1 MLSFGGR
8 SFLEIFVVEGKNVRS
23 LEPSTAK
30 HMVKERT
37 NRTDWKISKFLTI
50 FQSDSTIDVLY
61 TYCKQSEL
69 CKMDDAGENS
79 SIYNI

>member
-1 MLSFGGR
+1 MNFERLLIIMSLSPTIEFSSEMLSFGGR

-37 NRTDWKISKFLTI
+37 NRTD
-50 FQSDSTIDVLY
+50 
-61 TYCKQSEL
+61 
-69 CKMDDAGENS
+69 
-79 SIYNI
+79 

>member
-37 NRTDWKISKFLTI
+37 NRTD
-50 FQSDSTIDVLY
+50 
-61 TYCKQSEL
+61 
-69 CKMDDAGENS
+69 
-79 SIYNI
+79 